1 MKISVVIRTLNEER
15 YLGELC
21 SSISRQKFNAPLQ
34 DVLVEIVLVDSGSSD
49 RTLQIAR
56 DHNCRIEKIHRK
68 DFSFGRS
75 LNLGCEI
82 AKGEILVFV
91 SGHCV
96 PLDDY
101 WLSNL
106 CAPIVNGRAEY
117 AYGRQLGG
125 ENSRLSEYQIFAKY
139 YPMESMI
146 PQNGF
151 FCNNANSAILKSSW
165 EKYKFN
171 EEITG
176 LEDMDL
182 AKRLVQNSGKV
193 AYVANSAV
201 YHHHYETWP
210 QVRRRFEREAI
221 ALQGI
226 LPQVHVSLLD
236 TIRYILASVISD
248 VKIAKERGMLSK
260 NFIEIVLYRYY
271 QYTGVYIGNHQHRR
285 LSRAEKERYFYPM

>member
-15 YLGELC
+15 YLAELC
-21 SSISRQKFNAPLQ
+21 SAIARQKFNASLQ
-34 DVLVEIVLVDSGSSD
+34 NALVEIVLVDSGSSD
-49 RTLQIAR
+49 STLQIAR
-56 DHNCRIEKIHRK
+56 DHNCRIEIIHRK

-82 AKGEILVFV
+82 SRGEILVFV

-96 PLDDY
+96 PLDDD
-101 WLSNL
+101 WLNNL
-106 CAPIVNGRAEY
+106 CAPVSEGLAEY
-117 AYGRQLGG
+117 AYGRQVGG
-125 ENSRLSEYQIFAKY
+125 KNSRLSEHQIFAKH

-193 AYVANSAV
+193 AYVANSVV

-248 VKIAKERGMLSK
+248 VKIAKERGILSK